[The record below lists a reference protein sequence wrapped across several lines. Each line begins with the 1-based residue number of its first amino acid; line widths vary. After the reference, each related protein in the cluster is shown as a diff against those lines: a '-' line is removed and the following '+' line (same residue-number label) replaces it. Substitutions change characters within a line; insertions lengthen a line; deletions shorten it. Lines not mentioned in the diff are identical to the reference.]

1 MTKFDD
7 FTFEHL
13 NRLQVGKIGEYWA
26 KIWMT
31 FAGFDIYTTDVD
43 DKGIDFIIRTD
54 DEKHIDVQVKTIRT
68 TGYVYISKETW
79 KSGLRENLNLVLVLL
94 KNNEMPSVY
103 FIPSK
108 VWENPTTLFTDK
120 NYEKEGQTS
129 KPEWGINI
137 SQKNMEEL
145 EQFEITKFIA
155 KQKAQQLATV

>member
-13 NRLQVGKIGEYWA
+13 SGLQVGKIGEYWA

-54 DEKHIDVQVKTIRT
+54 DEKHIDVQVKTVREK
-68 TGYVYISKETW
+68 TGYVFVTKSKW
-79 KSGLRENLNLVLVLL
+79 KSGLRENLYLILVLL
-94 KNNEMPSVY
+94 KNNEMPSV
-103 FIPSK
+103 FLIPSK
-108 VWENPTTLFTDK
+108 VWGNPTALFTEK
-120 NYEKEGQTS
+120 NYEKEGQKS
-129 KPEWGINI
+129 PPEWGINI

-145 EQFEITKFIA
+145 EQYEITKFTA
-155 KQKAQQLATV
+155 KNKNNG